1 MLDEPLVKVKN
12 LQVEFQTK
20 GGMVLGVED
29 LSFHINPGETVCVV
43 GESGSGKSVSSLSL
57 MRLVEFGGGKISNGS
72 IMFNNKSSLSDL
84 SKQDQ
89 KPPHY

>member
-57 MRLVEFGGGKISNGS
+57 MDSWSLVAERF
-72 IMFNNKSSLSDL
+72 LTDL
-84 SKQDQ
+84 SCSTINQA
-89 KPPHY
+89 